1 MLRKRTL
8 MLLAVAGYAA
18 SQAGTVSAQQS
29 PSTRPASP
37 QSQQAKQYFD
47 MYEPVQRLRLRRE
60 TCGEREQSFGAY
72 CVKACKSGYVS
83 MTGTKPPR
91 CRSLTPLPAGQFPAP
106 VRKEMDSQPRL
117 PKPVA
122 KSENPKNEW

>member
-1 MLRKRTL
+1 MLSKRTL
-8 MLLAVAGYAA
+8 MLLALAGFSA
-18 SQAGTVSAQQS
+18 SQAGTVAAQQS
-29 PSTRPASP
+29 PPPKPASP
-37 QSQQAKQYFD
+37 QSQQAKAYFD

-72 CVKACKSGYVS
+72 CVKACKSGYIS
-83 MTGTKPPR
+83 MTGAKPPR
-91 CRSLTPLPAGQFPAP
+91 CRSLTPLPAGQFPGA